1 MPWSNRR
8 ATWLL
13 LLVLGCTGVE
23 EEEQAGRDNGT
34 ADASPSW
41 SDSDWDVLQTKS
53 RWALDQGL
61 DTIPLGD
68 AMARLGRAFVGTPY
82 VPGTLEVDGPERLVI
97 NFQGLDCV
105 TFVENVL
112 SLARFVRGGGVAA
125 LLENRVVAEQ
135 RYEALL
141 TEIRYRQ
148 GRVEGYP
155 SRLHYFTDWIG
166 RNEERGLVRD
176 VTREIGADLDTEPVD
191 FMTTHTEAY
200 RQLSEPEHV
209 SRIREAEERLSE
221 KGRWYLPQDRLGAA
235 VSTIRD
241 GDIIAATSTVPG
253 LDVAHT
259 GIALWVDGRLHLLH
273 APLVGEAVQ
282 VSELPLAER
291 LLGIGG
297 QDGVIVARPTETR

>member
-1 MPWSNRR
+1 
-8 ATWLL
+8 
-13 LLVLGCTGVE
+13 
-23 EEEQAGRDNGT
+23 
-34 ADASPSW
+34 
-41 SDSDWDVLQTKS
+41 
-53 RWALDQGL
+53 
-61 DTIPLGD
+61 
-68 AMARLGRAFVGTPY
+68 
-82 VPGTLEVDGPERLVI
+82 
-97 NFQGLDCV
+97 
-105 TFVENVL
+105 
-112 SLARFVRGGGVAA
+112 
-125 LLENRVVAEQ
+125 
-135 RYEALL
+135 
-141 TEIRYRQ
+141 
-148 GRVEGYP
+148 
-155 SRLHYFTDWIG
+155 
-166 RNEERGLVRD
+166 
-176 VTREIGADLDTEPVD
+176 VD